1 VVLERLEKSGAAV
14 RRTDAEGALTLGFGR
29 DGIAVSA
36 ERQAR
41 RRYWHG
47 R

>member
-1 VVLERLEKSGAAV
+1 VI
-14 RRTDAEGALTLGFGR
+14 RRTDAEGALTLRLGK
-29 DGIAVSA
+29 DGISVTG
-36 ERQAR
+36 ERHER